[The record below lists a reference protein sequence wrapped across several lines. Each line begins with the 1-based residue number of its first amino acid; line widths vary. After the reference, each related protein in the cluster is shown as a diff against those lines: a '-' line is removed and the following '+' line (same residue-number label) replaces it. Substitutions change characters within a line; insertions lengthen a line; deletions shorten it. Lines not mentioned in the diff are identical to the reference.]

1 MLMFNNQ
8 PSQRNTPPRIMVVDD
23 EKDILRIIKRD
34 LESNDSKITFKVD
47 AFSDSESAL
56 NAFNNHPNDYYDLV
70 LTDIRMPKMNGFEL
84 YRHIKQRNPTM
95 KIAFITD
102 PNGTRIELTGS
113 GDPIDALRVLC
124 AACWSRDRVTA
135 DMVADALRAAGLV

>member
-1 MLMFNNQ
+1 MFMFNNQ
-8 PSQRNTPPRIMVVDD
+8 PRQRNTPPRIMVVDD

-56 NAFNNHPNDYYDLV
+56 NAFNSHPNDYYDLI

-95 KIAFITD
+95 KIAFITAFEITKEEFSKVL
-102 PNGTRIELTGS
+102 PS
-113 GDPIDALRVLC
+113 IDVEHFIKKPVTMSKLRPKLK
-124 AACWSRDRVTA
+124 SIIDN
-135 DMVADALRAAGLV
+135 

>member
-1 MLMFNNQ
+1 MSNNL
-8 PSQRNTPPRIMVVDD
+8 PRQRNTPPRIMVVDD

-34 LESNDSKITFKVD
+34 LETNDSKITFKVD

-95 KIAFITD
+95 KIAFITAFEITKEEFSKVLPSID
-102 PNGTRIELTGS
+102 VEHFIKKPVTMSSLRPKLKSIIEN
-113 GDPIDALRVLC
+113 
-124 AACWSRDRVTA
+124 
-135 DMVADALRAAGLV
+135 

>member
-95 KIAFITD
+95 KIAFITAFEITKEEFSKVLPSID
-102 PNGTRIELTGS
+102 VEHFIKKPVTMSNLRPKLKSIIEN
-113 GDPIDALRVLC
+113 
-124 AACWSRDRVTA
+124 
-135 DMVADALRAAGLV
+135 

>member
-1 MLMFNNQ
+1 MFNNQ
-8 PSQRNTPPRIMVVDD
+8 PHHRNSPPRIMVVDD

-56 NAFNNHPNDYYDLV
+56 NAFNSHPNDYYDLV

-95 KIAFITD
+95 KIAFITAFEITKEEFSKVL
-102 PNGTRIELTGS
+102 PSIEVEHFIKKPVTMS
-113 GDPIDALRVLC
+113 NLRPKLK
-124 AACWSRDRVTA
+124 SIIEN
-135 DMVADALRAAGLV
+135 

>member
-1 MLMFNNQ
+1 MFMSNNQ
-8 PSQRNTPPRIMVVDD
+8 PRHRNTPPRIMVVDD

-34 LESNDSKITFKVD
+34 LEFNDSKITFKVD

-84 YRHIKQRNPTM
+84 YRHIKQRNPAM
-95 KIAFITD
+95 KIAFITAFEITKEEFSKVLPSID
-102 PNGTRIELTGS
+102 VEHFIKKPVTMSNLRPKLKSIIEN
-113 GDPIDALRVLC
+113 
-124 AACWSRDRVTA
+124 
-135 DMVADALRAAGLV
+135 